1 MQPPLKIRS
10 GVRTSEDLGKRRHK
24 AASCGDRSDMMPGW
38 ITENLI
44 TDIVQSR

>member
-1 MQPPLKIRS
+1 MQPPLKLRS

-24 AASCGDRSDMMPGW
+24 AASRGDRSGVMPGW